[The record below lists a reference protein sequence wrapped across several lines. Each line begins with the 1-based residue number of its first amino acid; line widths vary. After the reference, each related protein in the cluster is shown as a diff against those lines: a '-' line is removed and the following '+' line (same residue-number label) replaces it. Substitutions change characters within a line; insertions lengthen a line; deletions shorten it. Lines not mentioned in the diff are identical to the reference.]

1 MGVAEVLVGVDRSE
15 QSRRAVEFAADRAH
29 RLDLKVLVV
38 HVIPWSP
45 FSFHTPE
52 ENEHRHTR
60 RAEEITAATDQI
72 VEPMASLVR
81 EKGVA
86 VETLVR
92 HGDPVD
98 TLIEIA
104 KQRDSGHIV
113 LGRTGDSRVKRALFG
128 STPSQVVQHATVPVT
143 VVP

>member
-1 MGVAEVLVGVDRSE
+1 M
-15 QSRRAVEFAADRAH
+15 
-29 RLDLKVLVV
+29 V

-45 FSFHTPE
+45 FSFNTPE
-52 ENEHRHTR
+52 ENAHRSAR
-60 RAEEITAATDQI
+60 RAEEIAAATAQI
-72 VEPMASLVR
+72 VEPMAALLR
-81 EKGVA
+81 NKGVA
-86 VETLVR
+86 VETIVR

-128 STPSQVVQHATVPVT
+128 STPSQVVQHTTVPVT